1 MKIAVAGTGY
11 VGLVAGV
18 CFAEKGYHVV
28 CVDVD
33 EKKVEVM
40 RQGISPIYEE
50 GLEELMKKN
59 NVAGRLHYTTD
70 YEEAYKDADVI
81 FIGVGTPEMPDGS
94 ANLSYIATVSRQIAE
109 TIEKDCL
116 VVVKST
122 VPVGTNDKVEQ
133 FIKDFLVHDVKV
145 EVASNPEFLAQGTAV
160 HDTLHAARIIIGTES
175 REAEELLTKIYE
187 PFGLPIVSVKRRSA
201 EMIKYACNDF
211 LALKI
216 SYMNDIANLCE
227 LVGADITDVARGMS
241 YDERIGSRFLNAGI
255 GFGGSCFPKDTKA
268 LKFLARE
275 HGYQLKTVEACVDVN
290 SQQKTRLFEKAKE
303 RMITFHGLK
312 AAVLGLTF
320 KAGTDD
326 LREAPSI
333 DNLKLLLAA
342 GADVYA
348 YDPKGEER
356 SKQLFPEGKLDK
368 GSMNYVSSIDEA
380 LNKANICFVFTEWP
394 EIKAVT
400 AKEFKE
406 KMHTPLVYDGRNLF
420 VPKEMK
426 EAGVEY
432 YSIGR

>member
-18 CFAEKGYHVV
+18 CFAEMNHDVT

-33 EKKVEVM
+33 EKKVEIM

-50 GLEELMKKN
+50 GLEELMQKN
-59 NVAGRLHYTTD
+59 NAKGTLHFTTD
-70 YEEAYKDADVI
+70 YQEAYRDADAI

-94 ANLSYIATVSRQIAE
+94 ANLGYIATVSRQIAE

-175 REAEELLTKIYE
+175 KEAEALLKEIYE

-227 LVGADITDVARGMS
+227 LVGADITDVAKGMC

-268 LKFLARE
+268 LKFLAKE
-275 HGYQLKTVEACVDVN
+275 HGYQLKTVEACVEVN
-290 SQQKTRLFEKAKE
+290 TAQKIRLFEKAKE
-303 RMITFHGLK
+303 RMISFNGLK
-312 AAVLGLTF
+312 VAVLGLTF

-333 DNLKLLLAA
+333 DNIRLLLQA
-342 GADVYA
+342 GADIYA
-348 YDPKGEER
+348 YDPKGVER
-356 SKQLFPEGKLDK
+356 AGQLFPEGKLEK
-368 GSMNYVSSIDEA
+368 GSMTYVDSVEEA
-380 LNKANICFVFTEWP
+380 LDKANICFAFTEWP
-394 EIKAVT
+394 QIKQITPAQ
-400 AKEFKE
+400 FKE
-406 KMHTPLVYDGRNLF
+406 KMHTPLVYDGRNLYD
-420 VPKEMK
+420 PEQMK
-426 EAGVEY
+426 AAGVEY